1 VNASPEEVAVPET
14 CPELAHDE
22 VSCAWPEEVTWREV
36 ADLREVLFD
45 LLETPQS
52 LSVRLDVRGV
62 KVIDGTGVG
71 LLIGAN
77 HRAAALGRRLVLIDG
92 DGAVSAAL
100 RRIRMLSTFRIA
112 RIKPVHAAPP
122 V

>member
-1 VNASPEEVAVPET
+1 VPEGCSELTHEEV
-14 CPELAHDE
+14 C
-22 VSCAWPEEVTWREV
+22 CAWPEEVTWREV

-45 LLETPQS
+45 LLETPKG
-52 LSVRLDVRGV
+52 LGVRLDVRAV
-62 KVIDGTGVG
+62 KVIDGTGIG

-77 HRAAALGRRLVLIDG
+77 HRAAALGRRLILIDG
-92 DGAVSAAL
+92 DGPVSAAL
-100 RRIRMLSTFRIA
+100 RRIRMLSTFRMA